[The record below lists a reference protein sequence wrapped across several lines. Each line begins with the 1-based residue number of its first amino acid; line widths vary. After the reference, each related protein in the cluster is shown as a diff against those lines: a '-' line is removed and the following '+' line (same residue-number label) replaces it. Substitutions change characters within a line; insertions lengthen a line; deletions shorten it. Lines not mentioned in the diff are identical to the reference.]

1 MKKLGRGILL
11 GIAALAVS
19 GVLAGCGAKGEAQPL
34 DEKKVTIGVTSG
46 PHQEI
51 LEEVAKQAKRT
62 ASRSKLRAS
71 MITIRRIQH

>member
-51 LEEVAKQAKRT
+51 FGRGCETSEKGRHRDQ
-62 ASRSKLRAS
+62 S
-71 MITIRRIQH
+71 